1 MEDRLSQRAEKAIF
15 QRNHGE
21 KEWAGNAPPETP
33 MVSLRDLSVVYRQ
46 RNTVVEALRQVS
58 FSIGRGQTAAIIGPS
73 GCGKTTLLY
82 VLAGLVPASGGEA
95 LVDGQP
101 VGPKRRRTSLILQD
115 YGLLPWK
122 TVWQNTILGMQIR
135 RKTPGE
141 IEERGRQLL
150 QELGLWE
157 FRHHYPAQLSGG
169 QRQRVGIAR
178 SLALDPDLLL
188 MDEPFSSLDALTR
201 ESLQEALLDIW
212 QRDQVTILLVTHSIE
227 EAVFLGQKIIVL
239 SSRPGQVLAIL
250 ENPSVG
256 RVGFRRDPAFHR
268 LANEVRRLLTRPQVD
283 ALDEG

>member
-1 MEDRLSQRAEKAIF
+1 MEDRLSRRDEKAIF
-15 QRNHGE
+15 QTNHGE
-21 KEWAGNAPPETP
+21 KERAGNAPPATP

-135 RKTPGE
+135 RKTPEE

-250 ENPSVG
+250 ENPGMG
-256 RVGFRRDPAFHR
+256 RVGFRRDPTFHR
-268 LANEVRRLLTRPQVD
+268 LANEVRRLLTRPQGD
-283 ALDEG
+283 ALEEG